1 MTLEERKDNTY
12 FDQTGR
18 QILVGDLLRVFHF
31 KTKGKIHYHYVV
43 VVMEEMLSIPYMAF
57 KDYYS
62 DKPHC
67 KMFIV
72 CGNEKRMYKDA
83 KIISEQDFETKR
95 LKLKP

>member
-1 MTLEERKDNTY
+1 MTLEERTDNTY

-18 QILVGDLLRVFHF
+18 QILAGDLLRVFHF
-31 KTKGKIHYHYVV
+31 KTKRKIHYYYII
-43 VVMEEMLSIPYMAF
+43 VVMEEMLSIPYMAL
-57 KDYYS
+57 KQHYA

-72 CGNEKRMYKDA
+72 CNENRVYKNA
-83 KIISEQDFETKR
+83 KIIGEKDWETKR